1 MDSRLYDALGP
12 KIRVTG
18 ASSTPGSGSSA
29 CRPSWTPT
37 GAAMA
42 RVCHGLPRCTSWWAT
57 HQKSQT

>member
-12 KIRVTG
+12 KISVTG
-18 ASSTPGSGSSA
+18 ASSTPGSGISA
-29 CRPSWTPT
+29 CRPSCAPT

-42 RVCHGLPRCTSWWAT
+42 RVAHGLPRCVSWWAT